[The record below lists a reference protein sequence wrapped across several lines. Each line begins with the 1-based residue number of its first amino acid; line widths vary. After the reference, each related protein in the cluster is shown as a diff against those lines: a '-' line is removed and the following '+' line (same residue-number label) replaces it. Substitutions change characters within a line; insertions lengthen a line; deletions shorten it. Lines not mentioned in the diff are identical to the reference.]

1 MKNYSPNYFANVGY
15 YSTTD
20 NFILQFLSSLKS
32 FSAGTIDYYRF
43 SSPITLFRCSNLL
56 NRLSLTSEDSSL
68 KRAKNI
74 GKICSFV
81 CALSII
87 GHNDSI
93 FSANAYLTYVN

>member
-1 MKNYSPNYFANVGY
+1 VKNYSPNYLASVGY

-32 FSAGTIDYYRF
+32 FRAGTIDYYRF
-43 SSPITLFRCSNLL
+43 SSPITLFKCSNLL
-56 NRLSLTSEDSSL
+56 NRFNLTSDDSSL
-68 KRAKNI
+68 KSAKNI

-81 CALSII
+81 KALSII
-87 GHNDSI
+87 GHNDNT